1 MYQLLAVIM
10 CAFLFAVG
18 INGLLP
24 LYHAEAKPAATLA
37 RMAARAGTE
46 HREPI
51 EPIIVFPSNG
61 LRVQT
66 VLFYSD
72 RPVRVADSPGDLPRL
87 VDGSKT
93 QEVILPKAMI
103 ASLASAYEISPLH
116 EARAL
121 AYVTIRR
128 IRNSGQQ

>member
-1 MYQLLAVIM
+1 M

-37 RMAARAGTE
+37 LMAARAGTE

-51 EPIIVFPSNG
+51 IVFPTNG

-72 RPVRVADSPGDLPRL
+72 RPVRVADSRGDLSKL

-93 QEVILPKAMI
+93 QEVILPKEVI
-103 ASLASAYEISPLH
+103 ATLASTYEISPLQ
-116 EARAL
+116 EAKAL

-128 IRNSGQQ
+128 IRNSGPQ